1 MAEKQEKRIEVV
13 KMRASDIKTRFG
25 NPRKITKKKRDE
37 LKKSM
42 EQYGDFGLFL
52 IDENDDII
60 AGNMRLS
67 ILQQDAPDTEI
78 LCKRLIGYSKAE
90 KRAINIKD
98 NTHQGEWDLD
108 TLADWTADLNIDLG
122 PDLGIGEPDERMIQ
136 QMELIHYEKYDYVII
151 ACRTELDYNQL
162 VRNLGIEGKVVPV
175 HKKRTIKA
183 RAVWYDKIK
192 AQIVKKEDVNK
203 E

>member
-1 MAEKQEKRIEVV
+1 MADKRIEIVTMKVV
-13 KMRASDIKTRFG
+13 DIKTRFG
-25 NPRKITKKKRDE
+25 NPRKIAKKKRQE
-37 LKKSM
+37 LKESM

-60 AGNMRLS
+60 AGNQRLS
-67 ILQQDAPDTEI
+67 ILQAENPETEV
-78 LCKRLIGYSKAE
+78 LCKRLIGYSESE

-98 NTHQGEWDLD
+98 NVHAGEWDLD
-108 TLADWTADLNIDLG
+108 VLADWTADLNIDLG
-122 PDLGIGEPDERMIQ
+122 LKLNDGEPSERMIR

-162 VRNLGIEGKVVPV
+162 TRNLGIDNKVVPV

-183 RAVWYDKIK
+183 RAIWYDQMKS
-192 AQIVKKEDVNK
+192 QIVKKDES

>member
-1 MAEKQEKRIEVV
+1 
-13 KMRASDIKTRFG
+13 MRAYDIKTRFG

-52 IDENDDII
+52 IDENDGII

-78 LCKRLIGYSKAE
+78 LCKRLVGYSKAE

-98 NTHQGEWDLD
+98 NTHQGK
-108 TLADWTADLNIDLG
+108 A
-122 PDLGIGEPDERMIQ
+122 
-136 QMELIHYEKYDYVII
+136 
-151 ACRTELDYNQL
+151 
-162 VRNLGIEGKVVPV
+162 VV
-175 HKKRTIKA
+175 
-183 RAVWYDKIK
+183 
-192 AQIVKKEDVNK
+192 
-203 E
+203 